1 MPSTQELRSQL
12 LDTVSTISQT
22 LDDQAAESERRAV
35 LSEPSIEALWS
46 SGLIGLKIPSLFGG
60 HEADP
65 LVELEVLEAAA
76 RANGAAGWCL
86 GILTGTSAMAAAFLP
101 RESAEEIFT
110 HGAVPMAGAPT
121 PRGKAEPKS
130 GGYQLSGRWS
140 FGSGIHYAD
149 WVIAGGMVDGDG
161 PRAFILP
168 RSDVELIDNW
178 QVAGLKATGSCDY
191 EIRDVFV
198 PETKSFGLLEMVT
211 GQTQSGGAAYR
222 LGLPGMVT
230 SFHMAMPLGIARRA
244 LDEITTQAIDKR
256 RGVFSSTALADRGVF
271 QSELGKAELEL
282 AAVRAL
288 AIEITTRAW
297 TEAQA
302 GNVPAPAL
310 QAELRGAAT
319 YVTEVA
325 QRITTMAFHA
335 AGGGGLFESNPLQR
349 CFRDVHAAGQHFMV
363 STSSYQGFGQ
373 FRLGLPSADPML

>member
-1 MPSTQELRSQL
+1 MPSTQQLRSEL
-12 LDTVSTISQT
+12 LDAVSTISHT
-22 LDDQAAESERRAV
+22 LDDQAAESENRTV
-35 LSEPSIEALWS
+35 LSEASIEALRS
-46 SGLIGLKIPSLFGG
+46 SGLIGLKIPALFGG

-65 LVELEVLEAAA
+65 IVELEVLEALA

-101 RESAEEIFT
+101 RESAEEIFA

-121 PRGKAEPKS
+121 PHGKADPRS

-140 FGSGIHYAD
+140 FGSAIHHAD
-149 WVIAGGMVDGDG
+149 WVIAGGMVDGSG

-168 RSDVELIDNW
+168 RSKVALIDNW

-198 PETKSFGLLEMVT
+198 PETRSFGLLDMLT
-211 GQTQSGGAAYR
+211 GQPQSGGAAYR
-222 LGLPGMVT
+222 LGLPGIVMA
-230 SFHMAMPLGIARRA
+230 FHMGIPLGIARRA
-244 LDEITTQAIDKR
+244 LDEITTQSIGKR
-256 RGVFSSTALADRGVF
+256 RGMLSSTALADRGVF

-282 AAVRAL
+282 AAARAL
-288 AIEITTRAW
+288 ALAVTTRAW
-297 TEAQA
+297 IGAQA
-302 GNVPAPAL
+302 GKVPDPAL

-325 QRITTMAFHA
+325 QRVTTMAFHA
-335 AGGGGLFESNPLQR
+335 GGGGALFEANPLQR
-349 CFRDVHAAGQHFMV
+349 CFRDAHAAGQHFMV

-373 FRLGLPSADPML
+373 FRLGLPGADPML